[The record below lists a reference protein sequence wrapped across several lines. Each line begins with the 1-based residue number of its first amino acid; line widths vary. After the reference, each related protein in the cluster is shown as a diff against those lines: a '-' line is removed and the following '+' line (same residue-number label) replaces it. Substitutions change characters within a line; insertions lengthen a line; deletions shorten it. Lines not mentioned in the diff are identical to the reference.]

1 MEVQIMVAKN
11 LTSYEWKKVRTEFTT
26 EKLLQTLQ
34 KDLSNLQSVD
44 SNSTEDEKNNKFCAF
59 APTGLIFAIGAYI
72 FEDNEEIHHAA
83 FDIFDTIFT
92 DYSSIVRSIFTGGK
106 HTKKYVKYYEA
117 LRILRM
123 VNWIERLN
131 AFCNDKRYE
140 QFTHDALI
148 PKYYYEMDQSERVL
162 KYLSNPEIA
171 SRFSSKEIAELL
183 LIASNASIITKGII
197 TAKNIT
203 ELASDVIRNKDME
216 AYSERIFYHIL
227 DKRIDDVERIDTC
240 INVENP
246 LVTAFCLY
254 LKNSSD
260 ISDMVNIRFRQ
271 YFTGQNKNG

>member
-1 MEVQIMVAKN
+1 MLSKN
-11 LTSYEWKKVRTEFTT
+11 LTSYEWEKVRKEFTT

-34 KDLSNLQSVD
+34 KDLSNLRLID
-44 SNSTEDEKNNKFCAF
+44 SNSAEDEKHSKFYAF

-72 FEDNEEIHHAA
+72 FEDSEEIHHVA

-92 DYSSIVRSIFTGGK
+92 DYSSTVRSIFTGDK
-106 HTKKYVKYYEA
+106 HTKKYAKYYEA

-131 AFCNDKRYE
+131 VFCNDKRYE
-140 QFTHDALI
+140 PFTHDALM

-171 SRFSSKEIAELL
+171 SRFNNKEIAELL
-183 LIASNASIITKGII
+183 LIVSNISIVIRGLI
-197 TAKNIT
+197 TAKIIT
-203 ELASDVIRNKDME
+203 ELTSDTIHNKDME
-216 AYSERIFYHIL
+216 AYSERIFCHIL
-227 DKRIDDVERIDTC
+227 DKRIDDVERIDAC

-254 LKNSSD
+254 LKNSPD
-260 ISDMVNIRFRQ
+260 ISDMENLRLRHILILE
-271 YFTGQNKNG
+271 QNKNG

>member
-1 MEVQIMVAKN
+1 MEVQIMLAKN
-11 LTSYEWKKVRTEFTT
+11 LTTYEWEKVRKEFTT

-34 KDLSNLQSVD
+34 KDLSNLQSID
-44 SNSTEDEKNNKFCAF
+44 SNSAEDEKHNKFYTF

-72 FEDNEEIHHAA
+72 FEDNEEIHHVA

-106 HTKKYVKYYEA
+106 HTKKYAKYYEA
-117 LRILRM
+117 IRILRT

-140 QFTHDALI
+140 PFTHDALI
-148 PKYYYEMDQSERVL
+148 PKYYYEMNQSERVL

-183 LIASNASIITKGII
+183 LIASNISIVMKGAI

-203 ELASDVIRNKDME
+203 ELTPDIIHNKDME
-216 AYSERIFYHIL
+216 TYSERIFCHIL
-227 DKRIDDVERIDTC
+227 DKRIDCVERIDAC

-246 LVTAFCLY
+246 FVTAFCLY
-254 LKNSSD
+254 LKNSPD
-260 ISDMVNIRFRQ
+260 ISDMVNLRFRQ
-271 YFTGQNKNG
+271 YFTGVE

>member
-1 MEVQIMVAKN
+1 MLSKN
-11 LTSYEWKKVRTEFTT
+11 LTSYEWEKVRKEFTT

-34 KDLSNLQSVD
+34 KDLSNLQSID
-44 SNSTEDEKNNKFCAF
+44 SNSAEDEKRRKFYAF

-72 FEDNEEIHHAA
+72 FEDSEEIHHVA

-92 DYSSIVRSIFTGGK
+92 DYSSTVRSIFTGDK
-106 HTKKYVKYYEA
+106 HTKKYAKYYEA

-131 AFCNDKRYE
+131 VFCNDKRYE
-140 QFTHDALI
+140 PFTHDALM

-171 SRFSSKEIAELL
+171 SRFNNKEIAELL
-183 LIASNASIITKGII
+183 LIVSNISIVIRGLI
-197 TAKNIT
+197 TAKIIT
-203 ELASDVIRNKDME
+203 ELTSDTIHNKDME
-216 AYSERIFYHIL
+216 AYSERMFCHIL
-227 DKRIDDVERIDTC
+227 DKRIDDVERIDAC

-254 LKNSSD
+254 LKNSPD
-260 ISDMVNIRFRQ
+260 ISDMENLRLRHILILE
-271 YFTGQNKNG
+271 QNKNG

>member
-1 MEVQIMVAKN
+1 MLAKN
-11 LTSYEWKKVRTEFTT
+11 LTSYEWKKVRNDFTT
-26 EKLLQTLQ
+26 EKILQTLQ
-34 KDLSNLQSVD
+34 KDLSNLQSID
-44 SNSTEDEKNNKFCAF
+44 SNSTEDERNNKFYAF

-92 DYSSIVRSIFTGGK
+92 EYSSTVRSIFTGAK
-106 HTKKYVKYYEA
+106 HIKKYTKYYEA

-140 QFTHDALI
+140 PFTHDALI
-148 PKYYYEMDQSERVL
+148 PKYYYVMDQSERVL

-183 LIASNASIITKGII
+183 LIASNVSIVMKGLI

-203 ELASDVIRNKDME
+203 ELTSDVIHNKDME
-216 AYSERIFYHIL
+216 AYSERIFCHIL
-227 DKRIDDVERIDTC
+227 DKRIDDVERIDAC

-254 LKNSSD
+254 LKNSLD
-260 ISDMVNIRFRQ
+260 ISDMENLRLRHILILE
-271 YFTGQNKNG
+271 QNKNG

>member
-1 MEVQIMVAKN
+1 MLSKN
-11 LTSYEWKKVRTEFTT
+11 LTSYEWEKVRKEFTT

-34 KDLSNLQSVD
+34 KDLSNLRLID
-44 SNSTEDEKNNKFCAF
+44 SNSAEDEKHSKFYAF

-72 FEDNEEIHHAA
+72 FEDSEEIHHVA

-92 DYSSIVRSIFTGGK
+92 DYSSTVRSIFTSDK
-106 HTKKYVKYYEA
+106 HTKKYAKYYEA

-131 AFCNDKRYE
+131 VFCNDKRYE
-140 QFTHDALI
+140 PFTHDALM

-171 SRFSSKEIAELL
+171 SRFNNKEIAELL
-183 LIASNASIITKGII
+183 LIVSNISIVIRGLI
-197 TAKNIT
+197 TAKIIT
-203 ELASDVIRNKDME
+203 ELTSDTIHNKDME
-216 AYSERIFYHIL
+216 AYSERMFCHIL
-227 DKRIDDVERIDTC
+227 DKRIDDVERIDAC

-254 LKNSSD
+254 LKNSPD
-260 ISDMVNIRFRQ
+260 ISDMENLRLRHILILE
-271 YFTGQNKNG
+271 QNKNG

>member
-1 MEVQIMVAKN
+1 MLAKN
-11 LTSYEWKKVRTEFTT
+11 LTSYDWEKVRKEFTT

-34 KDLSNLQSVD
+34 KDLSNLQSID
-44 SNSTEDEKNNKFCAF
+44 SNSEEDEKRSKFYAF
-59 APTGLIFAIGAYI
+59 VPTGLIFAIGAYI
-72 FEDNEEIHHAA
+72 FEDSEEIHHVT

-92 DYSSIVRSIFTGGK
+92 DYSPTVRSIFTCDK
-106 HTKKYVKYYEA
+106 HTKRYAKYYEA

-140 QFTHDALI
+140 PFTYNALM

-171 SRFSSKEIAELL
+171 SRFNNKEIAELL
-183 LIASNASIITKGII
+183 LIVSNISIVIRGLI
-197 TAKNIT
+197 TAKIIT
-203 ELASDVIRNKDME
+203 ELTSDTIHNKDME
-216 AYSERIFYHIL
+216 AYSERIFCHIL
-227 DKRIDDVERIDTC
+227 DKRIDDVERIDAC

-254 LKNSSD
+254 LKNSPD
-260 ISDMVNIRFRQ
+260 ISDMENLRLRHILILE
-271 YFTGQNKNG
+271 QNKNG

>member
-1 MEVQIMVAKN
+1 MLAKN
-11 LTSYEWKKVRTEFTT
+11 LTSYEWEKVRKDFTI
-26 EKLLQTLQ
+26 EKLLRTLQ
-34 KDLSNLQSVD
+34 KDLSNLQSID
-44 SNSTEDEKNNKFCAF
+44 SNSAEDEKNNKFYTF
-59 APTGLIFAIGAYI
+59 APTSLIFAIGAYI
-72 FEDNEEIHHAA
+72 FEDNEEIHHVA

-92 DYSSIVRSIFTGGK
+92 DYSSIVRTIFTGGK
-106 HTKKYVKYYEA
+106 HTKKYAKYYEA

-140 QFTHDALI
+140 PFTHDALI
-148 PKYYYEMDQSERVL
+148 PKYYYVMDQSERVL

-183 LIASNASIITKGII
+183 LIASNVSIIMNGVI

-203 ELASDVIRNKDME
+203 ELTSDIIHNKDME

-227 DKRIDDVERIDTC
+227 DKRIDDVERIDAC

-254 LKNSSD
+254 FKNSPD
-260 ISDMVNIRFRQ
+260 ISNMENLRFRQ
-271 YFTGQNKNG
+271 YFTEIE